1 MGAFALIIRIM
12 WADVVDLRD
21 FYETE
26 MGQVAHRMV
35 SRGLRQLWPDLTG
48 KSLVGLG
55 FAPPYLTP
63 FVGEAERVAAFMP
76 AQQGVL
82 HWPADAPGGA
92 CLVEETALPLPDA
105 SVDRLLLV
113 HGLESSEALRAM
125 MEEIWRVLAG
135 DGRLLVVTPNRRG
148 LWSRSDR
155 SPFGWGQ
162 PYGLQ
167 QLNGLLRGYGFVPTA
182 SARVLYIPPVRSGKL
197 LLSAETWENLGA
209 RWFTRF
215 SGVVL
220 AEARKQVWAPSSL
233 RSTRSRRPV
242 VVPVP
247 NPAPLRRSRGV

>member
-1 MGAFALIIRIM
+1 M

-26 MGQVAHRMV
+26 MGRIAEAMV
-35 SRGLRQLWPDLTG
+35 RRSLRELWPDLSG
-48 KSLVGLG
+48 CRLAGLG
-55 FAPPYLTP
+55 YAVPYLEQFRP
-63 FVGEAERVAAFMP
+63 EAAQVMALMP

-82 HWPADAPGGA
+82 HWPPEGPSAVT
-92 CLVEETALPLPDA
+92 LVEETALPLPDS

-135 DGRLLVVTPNRRG
+135 DGRLLIVAPNRRG
-148 LWSRSDR
+148 LWSRSDS

-167 QLNGLLRGYGFVPTA
+167 QLNRMLRGYGFVPTA
-182 SARVLYIPPVRSGKL
+182 SARALYMPPLKSRTL
-197 LLSAETWENLGA
+197 MRRADTWERLGA
-209 RWFTRF
+209 RWFNRF

-220 AEARKQVWAPSSL
+220 AEARKQVWAA
-233 RSTRSRRPV
+233 STIRPARSRRPV
-242 VVPVP
+242 VVPIPRV
-247 NPAPLRRSRGV
+247 APVRRSEQR